1 MEPADE
7 KPDQVI
13 GQTVEEI
20 QQFLN
25 GKKVLLVEDNEMNIL
40 VAKTQLT
47 KIGVEVTVAQNGQ
60 EAVDHY
66 TKPEPDT
73 YDAILMDRRMPVM
86 DGIEATK
93 EIRQIN
99 QQVPIIAMTADA
111 FDDDTRV
118 SLEAG
123 MNAHL
128 TKPVVPVE
136 LYQTLATVIAA
147 CPTAS
152 V

>member
-1 MEPADE
+1 
-7 KPDQVI
+7 
-13 GQTVEEI
+13 
-20 QQFLN
+20 
-25 GKKVLLVEDNEMNIL
+25 
-40 VAKTQLT
+40 
-47 KIGVEVTVAQNGQ
+47 
-60 EAVDHY
+60 
-66 TKPEPDT
+66 
-73 YDAILMDRRMPVM
+73 MPVM